1 MISIVQDAKN
11 ITEYNLRIKM
21 IKMLKMTMSKF
32 VHNFEARKW
41 FYYRNNDDI
50 QNEMMVYDNNDNENQ
65 KDPIN
70 DQEIDEN

>member
-1 MISIVQDAKN
+1 M
-11 ITEYNLRIKM
+11 M
-21 IKMLKMTMSKF
+21 MSKF

-50 QNEMMVYDNNDNENQ
+50 QNEMMVYDNNDNENE

-70 DQEIDEN
+70 DQEISEN